1 MTLRKLT
8 PEEVREFLLARR
20 PALAPLQPY
29 GPMGVLTPLRSGS
42 TSTGPVVQHCPGR
55 REGS

>member
-42 TSTGPVVQHCPGR
+42 TSTGTCCSTLPWTA
-55 REGS
+55 